1 MENHI
6 TEKELLISLLRDS
19 RIERI
24 KYMAWYYDLRDK
36 VEVYKNSFWKR
47 FKFLFTGRF

>member
-1 MENHI
+1 MKEPMTKEEFLN
-6 TEKELLISLLRDS
+6 ELLKES
-19 RIERI
+19 RLGTT